1 MKKLFLYAIMA
12 FGFIFAS
19 CQGNQDNRNAEETR
33 GSGMNDE
40 IGGPES
46 GYDADVQGEESV
58 GGEAIGTE
66 DIETEDDSLYNE
78 ADSVDMQPLN
88 EY

>member
-1 MKKLFLYAIMA
+1 MKKLFLYGMMM
-12 FGFIFAS
+12 FGFILAA
-19 CQGNQDNRNAEETR
+19 CQGNQNNRNAQESR
-33 GSGMNDE
+33 GSSINDE

-58 GGEAIGTE
+58 GGEAIGTG
-66 DIETEDDSLYNE
+66 DIETEDDSLFNE
-78 ADSVDMQPLN
+78 NQPLN